1 MNELL
6 VVLDHHNLGYVS
18 LWYGAMTLA
27 TGVSL
32 LLANRT
38 PLVKKVR
45 YLRLIHLLLGITTA
59 LLGLLTY
66 IASP

>member
-6 VVLDHHNLGYVS
+6 VILDHHNLGYVS

-32 LLANRT
+32 LLVNRT

-45 YLRLIHLLLGITTA
+45 YLRLLHLLLGVTTA

-66 IASP
+66 IVAP